1 MTLKPLL
8 ITFCVVLLS
17 ACGGSTPQ
25 PENTTNTTE
34 QKINAVYLER
44 DLSFPVQVKLIQ
56 YFTHAISGTRS
67 DAAMLTPDIVLYF
80 ENQRGQRLPVINY
93 ADSSAMQVVYGDRYR
108 LIYEN
113 TSYQNTYELVT
124 SIDGIDV
131 SKGTQASQYNNGYV
145 LHPRSKI
152 AIDGIHHD
160 NHLTPFVIKQAQ
172 GMVGIAIHR
181 LKNIGNLMQSSS
193 PSVTAF
199 PMDK

>member
-1 MTLKPLL
+1 
-8 ITFCVVLLS
+8 
-17 ACGGSTPQ
+17 
-25 PENTTNTTE
+25 
-34 QKINAVYLER
+34 
-44 DLSFPVQVKLIQ
+44 
-56 YFTHAISGTRS
+56 
-67 DAAMLTPDIVLYF
+67 MLTPDIVLYF

-93 ADSSAMQVVYGDRYR
+93 ADGSAMQVVYGDRYR

-113 TSYQNTYELVT
+113 TSYQNTYELVI

-145 LHPRSKI
+145 LHSRSKI

-181 LKNIGNLMQSSS
+181 LKNIRIKQ
-193 PSVTAF
+193 
-199 PMDK
+199 